1 MHRCTL
7 DVLLWG
13 ALERIEIL
21 VAYSVHI
28 RSKFEC
34 YVHFTNWKCNGV
46 YLGMGWIK
54 LVDVAVKSKTWIPVD
69 RETISRICRKNL
81 PERGLRKGS
90 GFQSL
95 EASTK
100 FICDQ
105 KLKRLKIVEHS
116 EAS

>member
-34 YVHFTNWKCNGV
+34 YVRFYELEVQWCLFGYGLDQTGGLCCKV
-46 YLGMGWIK
+46 QDL
-54 LVDVAVKSKTWIPVD
+54 DS
-69 RETISRICRKNL
+69 SRQRDNFKNL
-81 PERGLRKGS
+81 
-90 GFQSL
+90 
-95 EASTK
+95 
-100 FICDQ
+100 
-105 KLKRLKIVEHS
+105 
-116 EAS
+116 